1 MNGKSL
7 LVVDDES
14 MFLDLVEECVEEDFD
29 DIVKATSIEEA
40 KDKLMQKMYDA
51 ILVDIDLSDGNGAE
65 IIKYIA
71 DWKPCDN
78 DGTPIVVMSGLVND
92 QFKAKFKDKFA
103 GILAKPFKPGDLQAT
118 LLIALGKTKR
128 SKSSNGELNLVGEE
142 PAAAEEA
149 PTEEV
154 KANKAPDKKIEIEF
168 AKEKVSVDIFDPQ
181 VNTPFKIENLSK
193 KVNSIIKKKVQQN
206 SKLKELFKKIKV
218 DPNDPY
224 MMTHIGLLI
233 NITTGISKQMD
244 WGSEQTLEKFILASY
259 LHDLALG
266 DSTKLAKIGAKED
279 WQNND
284 DLTPEEKKL
293 VELHSIASKTLVES
307 KREIPQDV
315 HTIIEQHHERPDGKG
330 FPNGL
335 DHKRITPLS
344 SIFIVSHLLADYI
357 IENPNWSVDKF
368 VMKYK
373 TCQKGP
379 HFRKVFRCLDELR

>member
-14 MFLDLVEECVEEDFD
+14 MFLDLVEQCVEDDFEH
-29 DIVKATSIEEA
+29 IVKATSIEEA
-40 KDKLMQKMYDA
+40 KDKLMQKMFDA

-78 DGTPIVVMSGLVND
+78 DGTPIVVMSGLIND
-92 QFKAKFKDKFA
+92 QFQSKFKDKFA
-103 GILAKPFKPGDLQAT
+103 GILPKPFKPGDLQAT

-128 SKSSNGELNLVGEE
+128 SSKGNGSLSLIGEEESAAPVSNGKESSG
-142 PAAAEEA
+142 
-149 PTEEV
+149 
-154 KANKAPDKKIEIEF
+154 KKAPDKKIEIEF
-168 AKEKVSVDIFDPQ
+168 EKEKVSVDIFDPQ
-181 VNTPFKIENLSK
+181 VNSPFKIENLSK

-206 SKLKELFKKIKV
+206 AKLKDLFKKIKV
-218 DPNDPY
+218 DPDDPY

-266 DSTKLAKIGAKED
+266 DSTKLARLGSRED
-279 WQNND
+279 IEKHE

-293 VELHSIASKTLVES
+293 VELHAIASKTLVEN

-330 FPNGL
+330 YPNGL

-344 SIFIVSHLLADYI
+344 SIFIVAHLLTDYI
-357 IENPNWSVDKF
+357 IDNPNWSIDKF